1 MTNNSNPLEPAKI
14 VKTITPLEGGKFDLV
29 SLSRNTDKDNR
40 LVSKSNFIA
49 IIPFERNEEDKI
61 SYIYAV
67 KFQNHAI
74 DQSDVS
80 LLVDTLDS
88 ERDSTAYDSVGRA
101 LLEEAGLN
109 IDEIGVT
116 EDDLFYLGPM
126 TFSEP
131 ISAKFKCYA
140 IDLTKVVRPDEQL
153 EFTTTLAKSPFTRGE
168 SEIVRLGFHQV
179 VNGDYPD
186 VTILA
191 GAFLLVSYFA

>member
-1 MTNNSNPLEPAKI
+1 MTNNANPLEPAKI
-14 VKTITPLEGGKFDLV
+14 TKNIVALEGGKFDLV
-29 SLSRNTDKDNR
+29 SLSRNTDKDHKI
-40 LVSKSNFIA
+40 VSKTNFIA

-61 SYIYAV
+61 SYLYGV
-67 KFQNHAI
+67 KFHNHAT

-80 LLVDTLDS
+80 LLVDSLDS
-88 ERDSTAYDSVGRA
+88 EKDSTAYDAVGRA
-101 LLEEAGLN
+101 LLEEAGMN
-109 IDEIGVT
+109 IDELGIT

>member
-1 MTNNSNPLEPAKI
+1 MTNNSNPLEPTKI
-14 VKTITPLEGGKFDLV
+14 TKNVVPLDGGKFDMV
-29 SLSRNTDKDNR
+29 SLSRNTDTDHKI
-40 LVSKSNFIA
+40 VSKPNFIA

-61 SYIYAV
+61 SYVYAI
-67 KFQNHAI
+67 KFQNHAT
-74 DQSDVS
+74 DQSEVS
-80 LLVDTLDS
+80 LLVDSLDS

-109 IDEIGVT
+109 IDEIGIT

-140 IDLTKVVRPDEQL
+140 VDLTKVVRPDEQL